1 MEKIKNEIR
10 NKIHDKKLY
19 FFAIVTALFFGIF
32 CIMQYAPDTYTVF
45 TDDIDNR
52 ITHFCSC
59 GRFVS
64 GLYLYFVRKVFDI
77 GNRGT
82 YFISYFMAIICMSIS
97 LYKLYNIIRSDI
109 SNNTVIS
116 VLTTIMII
124 INPFSIELFLYIE
137 KGIIILSILLC
148 ILAIEQIIK
157 YFKEKSKI
165 AIFWGIVFMTI
176 SNCCYQGTVGLF
188 FGISLIYII
197 KYSKN
202 ISEFIKNN
210 VIVVIEYGIPAIINF
225 LIIKF
230 MAINSRVSG
239 NIIFSDSI
247 KKIID
252 GTKSMLFYSYGIL
265 PKFYFITM
273 IIILLVFIIYKSFIQ
288 KSSIKEKILNILGI
302 IYIILGLL
310 AVTIMPQLLQD
321 TNSIWFVAR
330 SSYPMGAILGIML
343 LYILLNIDLK
353 KLDKLFLIAI
363 IIIFLSIQFC
373 SFMRFSID
381 NYIGNYMDKTIT
393 LNIES
398 IIEEYELKTGEKVD
412 SIAIY
417 RDSVRQY
424 TYPELKMSGDMN
436 IKAYSADWCI
446 PGIIKLYTNRNLKI
460 VESREDLNEKF
471 LQKNWDYFDREQI
484 VFDHNVMHI
493 CIF

>member
-1 MEKIKNEIR
+1 
-10 NKIHDKKLY
+10 
-19 FFAIVTALFFGIF
+19 
-32 CIMQYAPDTYTVF
+32 
-45 TDDIDNR
+45 
-52 ITHFCSC
+52 
-59 GRFVS
+59 
-64 GLYLYFVRKVFDI
+64 
-77 GNRGT
+77 
-82 YFISYFMAIICMSIS
+82 
-97 LYKLYNIIRSDI
+97 
-109 SNNTVIS
+109 
-116 VLTTIMII
+116 
-124 INPFSIELFLYIE
+124 
-137 KGIIILSILLC
+137 
-148 ILAIEQIIK
+148 
-157 YFKEKSKI
+157 
-165 AIFWGIVFMTI
+165 
-176 SNCCYQGTVGLF
+176 
-188 FGISLIYII
+188 
-197 KYSKN
+197 
-202 ISEFIKNN
+202 
-210 VIVVIEYGIPAIINF
+210 
-225 LIIKF
+225 
-230 MAINSRVSG
+230 
-239 NIIFSDSI
+239 
-247 KKIID
+247 
-252 GTKSMLFYSYGIL
+252 
-265 PKFYFITM
+265 
-273 IIILLVFIIYKSFIQ
+273 
-288 KSSIKEKILNILGI
+288 
-302 IYIILGLL
+302 
-310 AVTIMPQLLQD
+310 MPQLLQD

-398 IIEEYELKTGEKVD
+398 IIEEYEFKTGEKVD